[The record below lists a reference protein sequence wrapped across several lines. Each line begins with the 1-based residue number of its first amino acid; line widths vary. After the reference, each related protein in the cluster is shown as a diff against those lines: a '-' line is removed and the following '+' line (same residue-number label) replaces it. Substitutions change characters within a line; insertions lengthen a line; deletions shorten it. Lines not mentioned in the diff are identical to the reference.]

1 MKAYTITLYREYIH
15 KGRIIKSDY
24 VMENVVGNNTLRD
37 IPNAMLVV
45 YEDDTRE
52 VVMLDKYDG
61 YKLSREF
68 FEVQQERVRQESQ
81 GQANI
86 QPLKN

>member
-1 MKAYTITLYREYIH
+1 MKTYTIIFYREYVY
-15 KGRIIKSDY
+15 KGKIIKSDY
-24 VMENVVGNNTLRD
+24 VLENVVGNNTLRD